1 MTPSSFRMMALPA
14 AALAFGLAFSVPASA
29 EPAEP
34 AAPIAKER
42 ANDGGGTSGKK
53 WGKERGGMGEKGEA
67 RGRGFGMP
75 SPDELNKLE
84 GLNADQRRAYMDE
97 KRKAWEAMSDEQ
109 KAAQREKNKAA
120 FDSLSP
126 EQKAALKER
135 HMKLREKWHADMKA
149 KFEGMSPEEQEAFK
163 KKMRQRVEER
173 GGKWGD
179 KGTEGGEHRKGGEF
193 KKRGEYRKGDE
204 KRATPAIPATP
215 GAPGTPAERAT
226 PAVPAGE

>member
-14 AALAFGLAFSVPASA
+14 AALAFGLAFSVPVSA

-53 WGKERGGMGEKGEA
+53 WGHDRGGKGERGK
-67 RGRGFGMP
+67 GFGMP
-75 SPDELNKLE
+75 SPEELDKLE

-109 KAAQREKNKAA
+109 KAALREKNKAA
-120 FDSLSP
+120 FDGLSP
-126 EQKAALKER
+126 EKKAALKER

-163 KKMRQRVEER
+163 KRMRQRVEER

-179 KGTEGGEHRKGGEF
+179 KGTEAGEHRKGGEF
-193 KKRGEYRKGDE
+193 KKRGEYRKGGKGDE

-215 GAPGTPAERAT
+215 GAPGTPAEPAT